1 LNRQANRRSR
11 ALGFGLLEA
20 IVALTILAATGAALF
35 AWISQN
41 LQDAARIEAAQARTA
56 LQMSARGLMGA
67 INPFTE
73 PEGTRS
79 LGSIRVQWRSK
90 PVAPLRASVP
100 TQPMEIT
107 RWRVGLYEVD
117 VSASDEVSGAQASFK
132 MLQTGLES
140 LAGAQKSSA
149 GDPP

>member
-1 LNRQANRRSR
+1 MHETATPFPTVSEDFD
-11 ALGFGLLEA
+11 G
-20 IVALTILAATGAALF
+20 IVAAA
-35 AWISQN
+35 
-41 LQDAARIEAAQARTA
+41 EAA
-56 LQMSARGLMGA
+56 G
-67 INPFTE
+67 
-73 PEGTRS
+73 
-79 LGSIRVQWRSK
+79 
-90 PVAPLRASVP
+90 ASVP